1 MASSDVFET
10 DFDVIDSDSDSDSV
24 NVIGNTDSES
34 DDDDD
39 SELNIPLII
48 AIFGGIA
55 VILIILI
62 IVLVVKGKKKI
73 EPTSAAIPAPIP
85 SPYQNP
91 AMQQQIPAPQP
102 QPVAQPVM
110 MQPISLDSGAGETS
124 LLNAGAR
131 ETTVLGGAGGAR
143 AVLVCRKNG
152 TNISI
157 NRPEFII
164 GKERSRVNYCV
175 NNNAV
180 SRQHAK
186 ITSNG
191 GVFFITDLGS
201 SNYTYVNG
209 TQISPNEPTR
219 ISNGDVI
226 KLADEEFEFRG

>member
-10 DFDVIDSDSDSDSV
+10 DFDVIDSDSDSV
-24 NVIGNTDSES
+24 NVIGTTDSES

-39 SELNIPLII
+39 SELSISLII
-48 AIFGGIA
+48 VIFGGIA

-62 IVLVVKGKKKI
+62 IVLVVKGKKKT

-91 AMQQQIPAPQP
+91 AMQQQISAPQP

-110 MQPISLDSGAGETS
+110 TQPISLDSGAGET
-124 LLNAGAR
+124 
-131 ETTVLGGAGGAR
+131 TVLCGAGGAR
-143 AVLVCRKNG
+143 ALLVRRKNG

-226 KLADEEFEFRG
+226 KIADEEFEFRG